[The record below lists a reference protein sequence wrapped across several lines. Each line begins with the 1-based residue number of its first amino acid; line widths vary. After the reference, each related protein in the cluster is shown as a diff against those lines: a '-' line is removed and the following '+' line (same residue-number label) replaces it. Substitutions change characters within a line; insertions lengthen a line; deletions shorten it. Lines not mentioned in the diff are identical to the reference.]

1 MPFSQGVSVAYQA
14 SSAVDQSVF
23 CDLGKEAVYPVPNK
37 WGLQGWTTFELRKV
51 RKDMMADALTL
62 AYEGVLRK
70 K

>member
-1 MPFSQGVSVAYQA
+1 MG
-14 SSAVDQSVF
+14 SAGMD
-23 CDLGKEAVYPVPNK
+23 DL
-37 WGLQGWTTFELRKV
+37 ELRKV